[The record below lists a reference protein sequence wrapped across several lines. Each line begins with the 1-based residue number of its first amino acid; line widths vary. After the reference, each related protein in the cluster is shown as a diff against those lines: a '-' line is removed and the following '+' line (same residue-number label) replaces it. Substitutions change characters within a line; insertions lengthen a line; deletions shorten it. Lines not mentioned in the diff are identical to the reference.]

1 MVYILTI
8 CFIYERKYKRLSRC
22 PVASCRSRCRTS
34 PRIPVQCSFRRRP
47 FCYDQRPSYTSSK
60 YDHKTSVVVVLLVVV
75 VVVAALVVVEEEV
88 GVGVVVVAVVVVVVV
103 VEEEVV
109 VVVAV

>member
-1 MVYILTI
+1 LVYILTI

-103 VEEEVV
+103 VEEVV

>member
-103 VEEEVV
+103 VEEVV